1 MLVMFCS
8 TFPVRAPSNG
18 LARRSTKSFSA
29 ATLLQSRE
37 RVWEQLFVVL
47 LGVTIFFR
55 EDPTIRSET
64 ASQAV
69 LSTSPDER

>member
-47 LGVTIFFR
+47 LGVTIFFGESYDKKR
-55 EDPTIRSET
+55 NGFSGC
-64 ASQAV
+64 SV
-69 LSTSPDER
+69 NFS